1 MTMDYLATCI
11 LDIGDGRRAEWYDFV
26 WNRTR
31 AIRKVSGLT
40 SPTLTSYCFTCTC
53 IFVHEQYRISHFSI
67 YAMWT
72 VSAWWKN
79 VQGTVLLI

>member
-40 SPTLTSYCFTCTC
+40 SPTLTSYCLR
-53 IFVHEQYRISHFSI
+53 VHVYLYMYNTGYH
-67 YAMWT
+67 T
-72 VSAWWKN
+72 SASMQCGLCQLGGKMCK
-79 VQGTVLLI
+79 VLYY